1 MGGVF
6 MLKKILVPVD
16 GSDTAFDA
24 LKFAMV
30 IGEKFDSELVVV
42 NVEVPY
48 DYTKLPKRQP
58 KNQLEAEEMERAPK
72 EPSVLDKAKSITD
85 AAGYEK
91 VMILKTVGIDPAE
104 RISEVV
110 TQREI
115 DMVVMGN
122 RGMGAVAG
130 FFIGSVSAKV
140 YQEVNCPV
148 IIVK

>member
-1 MGGVF
+1 

-16 GSDTAFDA
+16 GSEIA
-24 LKFAMV
+24 LRALDFAMG
-30 IGEKFDSELVVV
+30 IGKKFDSEIIII

-58 KNQLEAEEMERAPK
+58 KNELEAEEMAKAPK
-72 EPSVLDKAKSITD
+72 EPTVLEVAKSVADKA
-85 AAGYEK
+85 GYDK
-91 VMILKTVGIDPAE
+91 IFLLKTVSIDPAE

-110 TQREI
+110 VQREV

-130 FFIGSVSAKV
+130 FFVGSVSTKV
-140 YQEVNCPV
+140 FQTVECPV

>member
-1 MGGVF
+1 

-16 GSDTAFDA
+16 GSDTAFNA
-24 LKFAMV
+24 LNLAMV
-30 IGEKFDSELVVV
+30 LGEKFDSEIVVV

-48 DYTKLPKRQP
+48 DYTKLPQRQP
-58 KNQLEAEEMERAPK
+58 KNELEAEEMANAPK
-72 EPSVLDKAKSITD
+72 EPSILDKAKSITE
-85 AAGYEK
+85 AAGYSK
-91 VMILKTVGIDPAE
+91 VVFLKTVSIDPAE

-140 YQEVNCPV
+140 YQEVDCPV